1 MKRRPLAVKEEET
14 MSPKI
19 ENEKERELTIE
30 ETFAR
35 LEEVLR
41 QMEESDCSLEDS
53 FRHYEEGMKLVKACH
68 DKIDRV
74 EKRIQVLGGEGE
86 EV

>member
-1 MKRRPLAVKEEET
+1 
-14 MSPKI
+14 MSPKK
-19 ENEKERELTIE
+19 KEEQELSIE

-35 LEEVLR
+35 LEEVLKK
-41 QMEESDCSLEDS
+41 MEEGECSLEES
-53 FRHYEEGMKLVKACH
+53 FRCYEEGMKLVKSCH

-86 EV
+86 EE